1 MDPRDEP
8 TVTLRRRLEA
18 VLERALADSA
28 SWAVTTDGPLVVRL
42 PDRELAVERA
52 DGPDGPDGHRWTVV
66 LRADGAVVSKFGQ
79 FETIDGVA
87 GTVESLLDSDVRY
100 TVCCDG

>member
-28 SWAVTTDGPLVVRL
+28 SWAVTT
-42 PDRELAVERA
+42 
-52 DGPDGPDGHRWTVV
+52 DGPDGHRWTVV